1 MSQSL
6 KDRVAESLDAYFE
19 TLDGEWP
26 NDLYTLVLAQA
37 EEPLLVAV
45 LARCDQNQTR
55 AAEALGISSNT
66 LRTRMKRYGILD

>member
-6 KDRVAESLDAYFE
+6 KELVADSLESYFE

-37 EEPLLVAV
+37 EEPLLLAV
-45 LARCDQNQTR
+45 LLRCDHNQTR
-55 AAEALGISSNT
+55 AAEILGISRNT
-66 LRTRMKRYGILD
+66 LRTRMKRYGLLD